1 MQKRNY
7 QKELDA
13 IIAEDEKKG
22 IRPRL
27 LIHSCCAPCSS
38 YVMEYLRKSF
48 DLSMYFYNPN
58 MDSAEEYDKRAA
70 ELRRLIDE
78 LNAEDPEHLIH
89 CFIEDYDPERGAR
102 CMLCYELRLRKTAE
116 FMEAHNAAC
125 GVSSDTAAAAA
136 AEQTCQSGASST
148 FPACGDRHSKSSPAL
163 SSDSVALSEL
173 KVSIGEAP
181 FDYFASTLSLSPLKN
196 AEALNSIAEQIAE
209 QKHLQALPNDFKKRE
224 GYKRSIELSAKYGLY
239 RQNYCGCRFSK
250 AEAAEREHK
259 KS

>member
-13 IIAEDEKKG
+13 IIAEYEKKG

-38 YVMEYLRKSF
+38 YVMEYLRKFF

-89 CFIEDYDPERGAR
+89 CFIEDYDPENFERIAVGHENDPERGAR

-116 FMEAHNAAC
+116 FMEAHNA
-125 GVSSDTAAAAA
+125 G
-136 AEQTCQSGASST
+136 
-148 FPACGDRHSKSSPAL
+148 
-163 SSDSVALSEL
+163 SEL
-173 KVSIGEAP
+173 P

-196 AEALNSIAEQIAE
+196 AEALNSIAEQIAG

>member
-58 MDSAEEYDKRAA
+58 MDSSKEYDKRAA

-78 LNAEDPEHLIH
+78 LNAEDPEHPIH
-89 CFIEDYDPERGAR
+89 CFIEDYDPENFERIAVGHENDPERGAR

-116 FMEAHNAAC
+116 FMEAHNAW
-125 GVSSDTAAAAA
+125 
-136 AEQTCQSGASST
+136 
-148 FPACGDRHSKSSPAL
+148 
-163 SSDSVALSEL
+163 SEL
-173 KVSIGEAP
+173 P

-250 AEAAEREHK
+250 VENIANNIPRTDGTKEVK
-259 KS
+259 I